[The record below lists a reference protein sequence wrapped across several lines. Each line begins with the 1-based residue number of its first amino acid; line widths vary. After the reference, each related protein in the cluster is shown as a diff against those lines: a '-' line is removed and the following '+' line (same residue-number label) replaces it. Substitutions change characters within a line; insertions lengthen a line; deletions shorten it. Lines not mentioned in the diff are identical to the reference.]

1 MQILWIKTELL
12 HPVDKGGRIR
22 TYQMLRSLSRRHH
35 VTYLCLDDGLAA
47 PDALERAR
55 EYAQEVVVVPFRP
68 QAKRSVGFLVDL
80 LRNLFS
86 PLPYA
91 IARYRTPELRQRVQQ
106 LAGAADLIVCDFLT
120 PSLNVPDGLPPP
132 AVLFEH
138 NVEAMIWQ
146 RYVSVSRSAVRRAY
160 MRVQWQRMLRHE
172 ARECRRFARVIAVSP
187 IDAELIRRE
196 YAVASVGHV
205 PTGVDVEYFSASRP
219 RPPQSCELVFIG
231 SMDWMPNEDAIR
243 WFTTDVFGRLQE
255 RIPGARLLVVGRSPS
270 PRMRALAARNAAIE
284 VTGTVE
290 DVRPYLERA
299 AICVVPLR
307 IGGGTRLK
315 IYEAMAMGVPVVST
329 TVGAEGLPL
338 RHDEHLLI
346 ADAADEQVVAI
357 CALLTD
363 RARAGRLAAAARRY
377 VQEQCSWDAVAERFL
392 AQCPRRAAAD
402 ETSIT
407 VRSPDGRG
415 PLWPNS

>member
-1 MQILWIKTELL
+1 MRLLWIKTELL

-22 TYQMLRSLSRRHH
+22 TYQMLRALSRRHH

-47 PDALERAR
+47 SDAIERAR

-68 QAKRSVGFLVDL
+68 AAKRSVAFFVDL

-91 IARYRTPELRQRVQQ
+91 IARYRSPELRERIRQ

-120 PSLNVPDGLPPP
+120 PSLNVPEGLPPP

-146 RYVSVSRSAVRRAY
+146 RYVSVPQHPLRRAY
-160 MRVQWQRMLRHE
+160 MRLQWQRMLRHE
-172 ARECRRFARVIAVSP
+172 ARECRRFAHVIAVSP

-205 PTGVDVEYFSASRP
+205 ATGVDLEYFSASRP
-219 RPPQSCELVFIG
+219 PPAENCQLVFIG
-231 SMDWMPNEDAIR
+231 SMDWMPNEDGIR
-243 WFTTDVFGRLQE
+243 WFATEVFGRVLQ
-255 RIPGARLLVVGRSPS
+255 RIPGARLMVIGRSPS
-270 PRMRALAARNAAIE
+270 PGLRDLAARNAAIE

-290 DVRPYLERA
+290 DVRPYLARA

-329 TVGAEGLPL
+329 EIGAEGLPL

-346 ADAADEQVVAI
+346 ADTADDQVNAV

-363 RARAGRLAAAARRY
+363 RARAARLAAAARRH
-377 VQEQCSWDAVAERFL
+377 VQEHCSWDAVAESFI
-392 AQCPRRAAAD
+392 AQCHRRAAAG
-402 ETSIT
+402 EPSYQGQ
-407 VRSPDGRG
+407 VA
-415 PLWPNS
+415 

>member
-1 MQILWIKTELL
+1 MRILWIKTELL

-47 PDALERAR
+47 PDAIERAR

-68 QAKRSVGFLVDL
+68 AAKRSVAFFVDL

-91 IARYRTPELRQRVQQ
+91 IARYRSRELGERVRQ

-120 PSLNVPDGLPPP
+120 PSLNVPDGLPTP
-132 AVLFEH
+132 AVIFEH
-138 NVEAMIWQ
+138 NVEAVIW
-146 RYVSVSRSAVRRAY
+146 RRHVSAPQHPVRRAF
-160 MRVQWQRMLRHE
+160 MRLQWQRMLRHE
-172 ARECRRFARVIAVSP
+172 ARECRRFAHVVAVSA
-187 IDAELIRRE
+187 IDADIIRRE
-196 YAVASVGHV
+196 YAVSSVGHV
-205 PTGVDVEYFSASRP
+205 PTGVDLEHFSTSRP
-219 RPPQSCELVFIG
+219 RPQESRELVFIG
-231 SMDWMPNEDAIR
+231 SMDWMPNEDGIR
-243 WFTTDVFGRLQE
+243 WFATAVFGRIQKLM
-255 RIPGARLLVVGRSPS
+255 PGARLLVVGRSPS
-270 PRMRALAARNAAIE
+270 PGLRALAALNSAIE
-284 VTGTVE
+284 VTGTVA

-329 TVGAEGLPL
+329 AIGAEGLPL
-338 RHDEHLLI
+338 HDDEHLLI
-346 ADAADEQVVAI
+346 ADTADEQVSAI

-363 RARAGRLAAAARRY
+363 RARAGRLAAAARRH
-377 VQEQCSWDAVAERFL
+377 VQEHGSWDAVVERFL
-392 AQCPRRAAAD
+392 SQCPRRAAANQP
-402 ETSIT
+402 SYQGQ
-407 VRSPDGRG
+407 VA
-415 PLWPNS
+415 